1 MGCWVHRMFDELYFL
16 MNRSIF
22 SLIQKTYN
30 FWYIINKYRQK
41 NDDFNEKINDER
53 IKRNLNEDLE
63 IEYWKIKLIS
73 FIV

>member
-1 MGCWVHRMFDELYFL
+1 MFDELYFL
-16 MNRSIF
+16 MNHSIF
-22 SLIQKTYN
+22 SSIQKTYN
-30 FWYIINKYRQK
+30 FWYIINKYRQE
-41 NDDFNEKINDER
+41 NDNFDEKINDER